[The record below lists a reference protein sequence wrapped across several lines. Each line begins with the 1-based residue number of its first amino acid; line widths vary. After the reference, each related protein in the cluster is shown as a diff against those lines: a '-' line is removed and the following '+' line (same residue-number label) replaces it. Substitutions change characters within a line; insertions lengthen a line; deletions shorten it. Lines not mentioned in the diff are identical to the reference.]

1 MAQPEPN
8 STQPGTDGSPKSKP
22 NLVPSE
28 RVSFAYDRGTGK
40 RLTDEDAE
48 RRRRLREN
56 RPWWMI
62 W

>member
-1 MAQPEPN
+1 MAQDEPK
-8 STQPGTDGSPKSKP
+8 STQPGSPKPKP
-22 NLVPSE
+22 KVNLVPSE
-28 RVSFAYDRGTGK
+28 RVSFAYDRATGK